1 MTETMQ
7 QPPSLHDSQPARPH
21 YRSQHPGRLLP
32 TASTFGPM
40 PNYGG
45 EVISLPLV
53 GVNKKG
59 FASGKVAYD
68 PVARKR
74 LLGEII
80 RANTSGRKDQAQR
93 DPAEIGAVLQSA
105 GRSAR
110 RHGFCEGEQER
121 F

>member
-7 QPPSLHDSQPARPH
+7 QHLDLSNSQPAKPY
-21 YRSQHPGRLLP
+21 YRSSHPGRLLP

-68 PVARKR
+68 PHQRKR
-74 LLGEII
+74 LLGEIS
-80 RANTSGRKDQAQR
+80 RANTLMWEDQAER
-93 DPAEIGAVLQSA
+93 DFAEIGPIKQSA
-105 GRSAR
+105 GGSSRG
-110 RHGFCEGEQER
+110 HR
-121 F
+121 FR